1 MRCYWCDEEIERW
14 YIRYKGHVFCMNND
28 SHCVKNFWYE
38 HSEDEYNVDYYP
50 PRETEFEAAAMRREI
65 SNDISR
71 Y

>member
-1 MRCYWCDEEIERW
+1 
-14 YIRYKGHVFCMNND
+14 MNND